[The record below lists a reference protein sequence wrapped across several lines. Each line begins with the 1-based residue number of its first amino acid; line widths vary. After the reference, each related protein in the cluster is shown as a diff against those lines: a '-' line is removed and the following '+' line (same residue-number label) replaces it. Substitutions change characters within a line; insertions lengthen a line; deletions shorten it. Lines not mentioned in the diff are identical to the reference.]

1 MFLEKGRKKM
11 DVCILLMLHY
21 DEIDVPEGIDVNKT
35 SATKRCDVCHYW
47 YFLIIVLSFNQMFAI
62 GLMIY

>member
-11 DVCILLMLHY
+11 NVCILLMLHY
-21 DEIDVPEGIDVNKT
+21 DEIDVPEGIDINKI

-47 YFLIIVLSFNQMFAI
+47 YFLIIVLSFSQMFAI